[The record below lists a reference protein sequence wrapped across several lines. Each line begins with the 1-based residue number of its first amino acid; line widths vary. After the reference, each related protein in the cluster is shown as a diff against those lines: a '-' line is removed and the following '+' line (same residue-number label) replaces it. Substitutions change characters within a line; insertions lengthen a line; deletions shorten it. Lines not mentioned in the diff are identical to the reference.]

1 MYMSFWLV
9 VLVAEEGQV
18 ELQETVRLRDRA
30 SKRDRDRE
38 LLKSRSKRRRGPN
51 SREGGEESTEESV
64 GEEEEEEEED
74 EEEEFQVSD
83 NHRRNFPPA
92 RGSRQWKGADKM
104 IGVPVPRKARSGN

>member
-1 MYMSFWLV
+1 M
-9 VLVAEEGQV
+9 VAEEGQL

-38 LLKSRSKRRRGPN
+38 LLKNRSKRRRGP

-64 GEEEEEEEED
+64 GEEEEEED
-74 EEEEFQVSD
+74 EEEFQVSD

-92 RGSRQWKGADKM
+92 RGSRQWKVADKM
-104 IGVPVPRKARSGN
+104 IGVPVPRKARTGN